1 MRVSPRPG
9 VGRAASSG
17 GKGEG
22 KQNAGRKDRQQRGG
36 GGMHGTVP
44 ELEALH
50 FPPQAA
56 DPGAG
61 TVASAQINW
70 KAVGR
75 VSTT

>member
-17 GKGEG
+17 GEG

-50 FPPQAA
+50 FPRQGAA
-56 DPGAG
+56 VKGFAVMGSPVGAG
-61 TVASAQINW
+61 
-70 KAVGR
+70 VGFN
-75 VSTT
+75 